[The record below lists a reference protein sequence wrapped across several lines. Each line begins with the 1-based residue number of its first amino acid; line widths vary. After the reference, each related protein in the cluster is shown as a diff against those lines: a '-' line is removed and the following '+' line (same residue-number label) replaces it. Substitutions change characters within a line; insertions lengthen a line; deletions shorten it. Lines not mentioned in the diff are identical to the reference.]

1 MSEREQRRERK
12 LEQKSAREQVN
23 ESNTAGHGD
32 ANETQSGGAARRG
45 GMPGR
50 GGMMGRGGMR
60 GVVEKPKNFKAT
72 IVRLIGYC
80 KSFLP
85 AIIVAL
91 IATAA
96 GTIFQIVGPD
106 QLKVMTNEIMKGF
119 TVPPGGMAAP
129 VGINLEA
136 VEQIGMRLVTLY
148 LISLFLNFLQ
158 GLIMA
163 TVTQKISKRMRSSIS
178 QKINKMPLRYFDRT
192 SYGDVLS
199 RVTNDVD
206 VIGMTLNQSLG
217 TLISA
222 GTMLVGSLIMMF
234 YNNWIM
240 TMTAVASSLLGF
252 WLMTVIMKK
261 SQKYFVI
268 QQQELGSIN
277 GLIEEIYTGHHVVQA
292 YNNSKA
298 VRGEFEQINGK
309 LYESAWKSQFLS
321 GLMHP
326 LMGFVGNL
334 GYVAVC
340 VVGALLSMRGV
351 ITFGVVVAFMVYIR
365 FFTQPLSQLAQTFN
379 NLQRTAAA
387 GERVF
392 EFLDEEELEDESG
405 KDKRFGKISGNVEFR
420 NVRFGYVP
428 EKTIIHD
435 FSATV
440 RSGQRIAIVGPTG
453 AGKTTMVNLLMR
465 FYELDGGEILLD
477 GIPISQV
484 PREEVRKQF
493 DMVLQDSWLF
503 EGTIRDNIRYN
514 LKDVSDKQIWD
525 ACKTVGLDNFIRAL
539 PDQYDTVL
547 SDKSSLSEGQ
557 KQLVT
562 IARAVIQDAPLLIL
576 DEATSS
582 VDTRTERIVQA
593 AMNKLTSGRTSFVIA
608 HRLSTIRNADL
619 ILVMKDGDI
628 IESGN
633 HDELLSQNG
642 FYAELYNSQF
652 EAVPAA

>member
-1 MSEREQRRERK
+1 
-12 LEQKSAREQVN
+12 
-23 ESNTAGHGD
+23 
-32 ANETQSGGAARRG
+32 
-45 GMPGR
+45 
-50 GGMMGRGGMR
+50 MGRGGMR
-60 GVVEKPKNFKAT
+60 GAVEKPKDFKAT

-85 AIIVAL
+85 AIIAAL
-91 IATAA
+91 VATAA

-119 TVPPGGMAAP
+119 TAPPGGTGAP
-129 VGINLEA
+129 AGINLEA
-136 VEQIGMRLVTLY
+136 VAQIGMRLVTLY

-158 GLIMA
+158 GFIMA

-178 QKINKMPLRYFDRT
+178 GKINKMPLRYFDRT

-240 TMTAVASSLLGF
+240 TLTAVVSSILGF
-252 WLMTVIMKK
+252 VLMTVIMKN

-298 VRGEFEQINGK
+298 VRKEFEEINGK
-309 LYESAWKSQFLS
+309 LYDSAWKSQFLS

-340 VVGALLSMRGV
+340 VIGALLSMRGT
-351 ITFGVVVAFMVYIR
+351 ITFGVVVAFMVYVR

-405 KDKRFGKISGNVEFR
+405 KNKRFGLISGNVEFR
-420 NVRFGYVP
+420 NVRFGYLP
-428 EKTIIHD
+428 EKTIIRD
-435 FSATV
+435 FSASV
-440 RSGQRIAIVGPTG
+440 KAGQRIAIVGPTG

-503 EGTIRDNIRYN
+503 EGTIRENIRYN
-514 LKDVSDKQIWD
+514 LKDVTDKQISD
-525 ACKTVGLDNFIRAL
+525 ACKTVGLDHFIRAL

-547 SDKSSLSEGQ
+547 NDKSSLSEGQ

-593 AMNKLTSGRTSFVIA
+593 AMNKLTTGRTSFVIA

-652 EAVPAA
+652 EAA